1 MTYSRIGVGAGRR
14 VASVVDHHD
23 LEIPDRLAERG
34 VDRFLE
40 EYGRFRVG
48 TITEKRGAA
57 VMWICARSPVPVTL
71 PVGVLVKHH
80 AARGAEGAGR
90 FQYSRVDP

>member
-40 EYGRFRVG
+40 EYRAVSGRHDHREARCSRHVDLCPQLPFR
-48 TITEKRGAA
+48 
-57 VMWICARSPVPVTL
+57 
-71 PVGVLVKHH
+71 
-80 AARGAEGAGR
+80 
-90 FQYSRVDP
+90 SRCLSGF